1 MIKLLLSLSI
11 FSYSVC
17 QAANDQDGPFGP
29 SACSARNISVHPGEG
44 EIAPL
49 PSTPSRV
56 TLSFDSI
63 LMKSTRPNSGEMYN
77 FVTVSAELAD
87 AKERQRR
94 AIKKRRATEKNTVS
108 DLSQMTINENEEE
121 ENVQVRGDAYAE

>member
-11 FSYSVC
+11 FSYAVC
-17 QAANDQDGPFGP
+17 QAANDQEGQFGP
-29 SACSARNISVHPGEG
+29 STSSARNISVNPGEG

-49 PSTPSRV
+49 PSTPLRI
-56 TLSFDSI
+56 DSI
-63 LMKSTRPNSGEMYN
+63 LTKYASPRSGEMYN

-94 AIKKRRATEKNTVS
+94 AIKNRRATEKNTVS
-108 DLSQMTINENEEE
+108 VLSQMTINESEEE
-121 ENVQVRGDAYAE
+121 ENVQVRGDTYAE